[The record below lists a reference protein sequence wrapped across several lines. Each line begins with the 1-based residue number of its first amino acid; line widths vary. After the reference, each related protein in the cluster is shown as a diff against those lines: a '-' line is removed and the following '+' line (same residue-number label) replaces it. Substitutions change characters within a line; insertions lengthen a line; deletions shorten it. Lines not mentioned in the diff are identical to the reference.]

1 MSKLRHI
8 AALLA
13 VGCGDGAHPPVPNLG
28 DPTCSWVEAEVYTAS
43 ECTVLTASEGYE
55 ARFLAEGDTSCSGV
69 PCLVLGTGE
78 TATVIGPITEYVR
91 FTHAQCHTFC
101 P

>member
-1 MSKLRHI
+1 M
-8 AALLA
+8 ALLVA
-13 VGCGDGAHPPVPNLG
+13 FAGCGEAHPPVPNLV
-28 DPTCSWVEAEVYTAS
+28 DPTCSWVERETYTAT
-43 ECTVLTASEGYE
+43 ECTVLTATEGYE
-55 ARFLAEGDTSCSGV
+55 TRFLAADDESCEGKSCV
-69 PCLVLGTGE
+69 VLGTGE